1 MKTAKKI
8 SIVLATIAFL
18 CITIYFLWA
27 NIGIGS
33 TVPQTFRLDVTEA
46 YGDSSSKGNL
56 VGVQAFM
63 EPIDYASEE
72 NFSKKIRFYLEE
84 GRKKNWLISNK
95 TIIVFPEYIGTW
107 LVTLNEK
114 ENIYNTPKIE
124 SGLQTMVL
132 RNAGKFLKTYLS
144 APAEV
149 KDKVKYS
156 VFAMKAPAIAKV
168 YQQVFSALAKEYQ
181 VTIVAGSVLLPEP
194 SVKNGVLKTE
204 KGQLYNTSVVFEPN
218 GQINPSL
225 IKKAFPTADE
235 LGFICPIKPKEIP
248 VFETS
253 VGRMGV
259 LICADAWFS
268 DAYKVL
274 KNKGVDFVITPSYSN
289 GVGYWQKP
297 WSGYSGAETPEDAKV
312 DVGNISLGE
321 AWVKYAMGTRA
332 KQEAGVN
339 KGINVFL
346 QGNLWDL
353 GADGSTIVLSDSAR
367 ATPYIGKSAIINLW
381 L

>member
-8 SIVLATIAFL
+8 SIALATIVFL

-56 VGVQAFM
+56 LGVQAFM

-72 NFSKKIRFYLEE
+72 NFNKKIRFYLEE

-95 TIIVFPEYIGTW
+95 TIVVFPEYLGTW

-114 ENIYNTPKIE
+114 ESIYNTPKIDE
-124 SGLQTMVL
+124 GLQTMVL

-194 SVKNGVLKTE
+194 SVENGVLKTG

-235 LGFICPIKPKEIP
+235 LGFICPIKPEEIP

-297 WSGYSGAETPEDAKV
+297 WSGYSGAETPEDAKA
-312 DVGNISLGE
+312 DVGKISLGE

>member
-8 SIVLATIAFL
+8 SIALATIVFL

-33 TVPQTFRLDVTEA
+33 DAPQTFSVDVTEA
-46 YGDSSSKGNL
+46 YGDSTDKGN
-56 VGVQAFM
+56 VIGIQAFM
-63 EPIDYASEE
+63 EPIDYASED
-72 NFSKKIRFYLEE
+72 NFAKKMRFYLEE
-84 GRKKNWLISNK
+84 TKKKNWLIPNK
-95 TIIVFPEYIGTW
+95 TIVVFPEYLGTW
-107 LVTLNEK
+107 LVTLHEK
-114 ENIYNTPKIE
+114 ESIYNTPKIE
-124 SGLQTMVL
+124 EGLQTMVL
-132 RNAGKFLKTYLS
+132 RNAGKFLKTYVS
-144 APAEV
+144 TPDEV

-156 VFAMKAPAIAKV
+156 AFAMKAPAIAKA

-194 SVKNGVLKTE
+194 SVENGVLKTG

-235 LGFICPIKPKEIP
+235 LGFICPIKPADIP

-274 KNKGVDFVITPSYSN
+274 KNKGVDFVITPSYST
-289 GVGYWQKP
+289 GIGYWQKP
-297 WSGYSGAETPEDAKV
+297 WSGYSGAETPEDAKA
-312 DVGNISLGE
+312 DVGKISLGE

-367 ATPYIGKSAIINLW
+367 ATPYIGKSALINLW